1 MTLYEP
7 DNTGFQKRRNLNI
20 MHVQTGL
27 ERFIESPPSWISG
40 KRIGLLCNPAS
51 IDTNFRHVRELINR
65 KFPGRLQALYSPQ
78 HGFFAEKQDNM
89 IESDDMTDPMLE
101 IPVLSLYGKTRIPDK
116 KMFYPI
122 DVLIV
127 DLQDVGTRVYT
138 FIYTMSYC
146 LEAAKKFG
154 KKVLVLD
161 RPNPVSG
168 SITEGNCLTSECTSF
183 VGRYP
188 IPMRHG
194 LTIGEL
200 SLLFNKEYGINC
212 DLEVIPMKGWNR
224 KMFFQDTGLAW
235 IPPSPNLPSP
245 LSAMVYTGQVLW
257 EGTNVSEGRGTTQ
270 PFEIFGAPFINTK
283 LLLSTLGGNR
293 LPGATLRPVVFEPTS
308 SKWKGS
314 RCKGFQIHVTDPY
327 KFKPYIT
334 TLRLLQA
341 VIFHHKDRFHWKLP
355 PYEYEFKRHP
365 IDLIIGDKGIRRRI
379 ENFEEIDNIEKS
391 WMDDLKGF
399 MEISRKYHL
408 YE

>member
-1 MTLYEP
+1 
-7 DNTGFQKRRNLNI
+7 

-27 ERFIESPPSWISG
+27 ERFIESPPKWMSG

-51 IDTNFRHVRELINR
+51 VDRNFCHARELINR
-65 KFPGRLQALYSPQ
+65 KLKGQLHALFSPQ

-89 IESDDMTDPMLE
+89 IESEDMSDSILN
-101 IPVLSLYGKTRIPDK
+101 IPVFSLYGKTRVPDK
-116 KMFYPI
+116 KMFDLI

-146 LEAAKKFG
+146 LEAAKEFG

-161 RPNPVSG
+161 RPNPISG

-200 SLLFNKEYGINC
+200 ALLFNNEYGIGC
-212 DLEVIPMKGWNR
+212 DLEIIPMKGWNR
-224 KMFFQDTGLAW
+224 KMFFQNTGLPW
-235 IPPSPNLPSP
+235 IPPSPNIPWP
-245 LSAMVYTGQVLW
+245 VSAMVYPGQVLW
-257 EGTNVSEGRGTTQ
+257 EGTNVSEGRGTTR
-270 PFEIFGAPFINTK
+270 PFEIFGAPFINTT
-283 LLLSTLGGNR
+283 LLLSSLGENR

-308 SKWKGS
+308 NKFKGS
-314 RCKGFQIHVTDPY
+314 LCKGFQIHITNPY
-327 KFKPYIT
+327 EFKPYIT
-334 TLRLLQA
+334 SFKLLQA
-341 VIFHHKDRFHWKLP
+341 VIFHHKDQFRWKDQ
-355 PYEYEFKRHP
+355 PYEYEFKRDP
-365 IDLIIGDKGIRRRI
+365 IDLIIGNKKIRQRI
-379 ENFEEIDNIEKS
+379 EHLDNIDTIEKS
-391 WMDDLKGF
+391 WLDELKGF
-399 MEISRKYHL
+399 IEISRKFHL

>member
-1 MTLYEP
+1 
-7 DNTGFQKRRNLNI
+7 

-27 ERFIESPPSWISG
+27 ERFIESPPKWMSG

-51 IDTNFRHVRELINR
+51 VDRNFCHARELINR
-65 KFPGRLQALYSPQ
+65 KLEGQLHALFSPQ

-89 IESDDMTDPMLE
+89 IESEDMSDSILN
-101 IPVLSLYGKTRIPDK
+101 IPVFSLYGKTRVPDK
-116 KMFYPI
+116 KMFDLI

-146 LEAAKKFG
+146 LEAAKEFG

-161 RPNPVSG
+161 RPNPISG

-200 SLLFNKEYGINC
+200 ALLFNNEYGIGC
-212 DLEVIPMKGWNR
+212 DLEIIPMKGWNR
-224 KMFFQDTGLAW
+224 KMFFQNTGLPW
-235 IPPSPNLPSP
+235 IPPSPNIPWP
-245 LSAMVYTGQVLW
+245 VSAMVYPGQVLW
-257 EGTNVSEGRGTTQ
+257 EGTNVSEGRGTTR
-270 PFEIFGAPFINTK
+270 PFEIFGAPFINTT
-283 LLLSTLGGNR
+283 LLLSSLGENR

-308 SKWKGS
+308 NKFKGS
-314 RCKGFQIHVTDPY
+314 LCKGFQIHITNPY
-327 KFKPYIT
+327 EFKPYIT
-334 TLRLLQA
+334 SFKLLQA
-341 VIFHHKDRFHWKLP
+341 VIFHHKDQFRWKDQ
-355 PYEYEFKRHP
+355 PYEYEFKRDP
-365 IDLIIGDKGIRRRI
+365 IDLIIGNKKIRQRI
-379 ENFEEIDNIEKS
+379 EHLDNIDTIEKS
-391 WMDDLKGF
+391 WLDELKGF
-399 MEISRKYHL
+399 IEISRKFHL